1 MNLLRVFS
9 RSTALANEPIVVPS
23 MPSTIATDTT
33 PLSRPELT
41 DRNVVQLTTPIGSPE
56 GLNAR
61 LDSGQTAPALS
72 TQPRGLLDAP
82 ELKAFFAENHFGLGR
97 HNGSN
102 YRTQEAL
109 ELGQRSLVSQFQ
121 NVLAELIERRQAKA
135 DRLTDKILETE
146 GLCSVTTGRLREACT
161 RLDREMSV
169 LQEQFSS
176 AGERKGW
183 ILEALNRYQIG
194 FGKGMREAIEFE
206 LLMD

>member
-1 MNLLRVFS
+1 MNLLRMFS
-9 RSTALANEPIVVPS
+9 RNTALAQEPVVAPS
-23 MPSTIATDTT
+23 APSNFEADTA
-33 PLSRPELT
+33 PLPRHELA
-41 DRNVVQLTTPIGSPE
+41 DSNVVQLTTPVSNPE

-61 LDSGQTAPALS
+61 LEAVQAAPSPS

-161 RLDREMSV
+161 RLDREMTV

-183 ILEALNRYQIG
+183 ILEVLNRYQIG

>member
-1 MNLLRVFS
+1 MNLLRMFS
-9 RSTALANEPIVVPS
+9 RNTALAHEPDVSFSLPS
-23 MPSTIATDTT
+23 AIATDTAT
-33 PLSRPELT
+33 LPSPEQAES
-41 DRNVVQLTTPIGSPE
+41 NVVQMTTPISSPE
-56 GLNAR
+56 VLNTH
-61 LDSGQTAPALS
+61 LDTGKAASAPS

-109 ELGQRSLVSQFQ
+109 ELGQRSLVSQYQ

-161 RLDREMSV
+161 RLDREMAV
-169 LQEQFSS
+169 LQEQFAS

>member
-1 MNLLRVFS
+1 MNLLRMFS
-9 RSTALANEPIVVPS
+9 RSTAMTQDSTSAPFTPAPQEVPS
-23 MPSTIATDTT
+23 
-33 PLSRPELT
+33 
-41 DRNVVQLTTPIGSPE
+41 NVVQLAPQLHSPE

-61 LDSGQTAPALS
+61 LDNDTAAPVTS

-82 ELKAFFAENHFGLGR
+82 ELRTFFAENHFGLGR

-109 ELGQRSLVSQFQ
+109 ELGQRALVSQFQ
-121 NVLAELIERRQAKA
+121 NVLAELIERRQAKV
-135 DRLTDKILETE
+135 DRLTDKTLETE
-146 GLCSVTTGRLREACT
+146 GLCSITTGRLREACT
-161 RLDREMSV
+161 RLEREMAV
-169 LQEQFSS
+169 LQEQFSN

-183 ILEALNRYQIG
+183 VLEALNRYQIG

>member
-1 MNLLRVFS
+1 MFS
-9 RSTALANEPIVVPS
+9 RNTALAHEPAVAYTE
-23 MPSTIATDTT
+23 PSTIAIATAAQQ
-33 PLSRPELT
+33 PQPENG
-41 DRNVVQLTTPIGSPE
+41 DSNVVQLTTPINSPE

-61 LDSGQTAPALS
+61 LEGDRAAPVPS

-109 ELGQRSLVSQFQ
+109 ELGQRALVSQFQ
-121 NVLAELIERRQAKA
+121 NLMAELIERRQAKS
-135 DRLTDKILETE
+135 DRLTDKMLETE
-146 GLCSVTTGRLREACT
+146 GLCSATTSRLREACT
-161 RLDREMSV
+161 RLGREMTV
-169 LQEQFSS
+169 LQEQFTN
-176 AGERKGW
+176 AGDRKGW

>member
-1 MNLLRVFS
+1 MNLLRMFS
-9 RSTALANEPIVVPS
+9 HNTALAHEPEVAFSLPS
-23 MPSTIATDTT
+23 AIATDTAT
-33 PLSRPELT
+33 LPRPEQAES
-41 DRNVVQLTTPIGSPE
+41 NVVQLTTPISSPE

-61 LDSGQTAPALS
+61 LDTGQAASAPS

-135 DRLTDKILETE
+135 DRLIDKILETE
-146 GLCSVTTGRLREACT
+146 GLCSVTTARLREACT
-161 RLDREMSV
+161 RLDREMTV
-169 LQEQFSS
+169 LQEQFAS
-176 AGERKGW
+176 ANERKGW
-183 ILEALNRYQIG
+183 ILEVLNRYQIG
-194 FGKGMREAIEFE
+194 FGKGMREAVEFE

>member
-1 MNLLRVFS
+1 MFS
-9 RSTALANEPIVVPS
+9 RNTALAQAPAVAFSESPA
-23 MPSTIATDTT
+23 IAMDTAAQQ
-33 PLSRPELT
+33 PRREHADS
-41 DRNVVQLTTPIGSPE
+41 NVVQLTTPINSPE
-56 GLNAR
+56 GLNAHFEGDR
-61 LDSGQTAPALS
+61 AAPATS

-82 ELKAFFAENHFGLGR
+82 EIKVFFAGNHFGLGR

-109 ELGQRSLVSQFQ
+109 ELGQRALVSQFQ

-135 DRLTDKILETE
+135 DRLTDKTLETE
-146 GLCSVTTGRLREACT
+146 GLCSITTGRLREACT
-161 RLDREMSV
+161 RLAREMAV

-183 ILEALNRYQIG
+183 VLEALNRYQIG

>member
-1 MNLLRVFS
+1 MNLLRMFS
-9 RSTALANEPIVVPS
+9 RKTAPAQLPVASAEP
-23 MPSTIATDTT
+23 TAIAMDITAQ
-33 PLSRPELT
+33 LSRPGHA
-41 DRNVVQLTTPIGSPE
+41 DSNVVQLTTPINSPE

-61 LDSGQTAPALS
+61 LEDGQPETVPS

-102 YRTQEAL
+102 YRTQDAL
-109 ELGQRSLVSQFQ
+109 ELGQRALVSQFQ

-135 DRLTDKILETE
+135 DRLTDKTLETE
-146 GLCSVTTGRLREACT
+146 GLCGITTARLREACT
-161 RLDREMSV
+161 RIDREMTV
-169 LQEQFSS
+169 LQEQFSN

>member
-1 MNLLRVFS
+1 MNLLRMFS
-9 RSTALANEPIVVPS
+9 RKTALAQLPAASVGP
-23 MPSTIATDTT
+23 TAIAIDTAEQ
-33 PLSRPELT
+33 LSRQEHA
-41 DRNVVQLTTPIGSPE
+41 DSNVVQLTTPINSPE
-56 GLNAR
+56 GFNAR
-61 LDSGQTAPALS
+61 LEDGQTAPVPS

-102 YRTQEAL
+102 YRTQDAL
-109 ELGQRSLVSQFQ
+109 ELGQRALVSQFQ

-135 DRLTDKILETE
+135 DRLTDKTLETE
-146 GLCSVTTGRLREACT
+146 GLCSITTARLREACT
-161 RLDREMSV
+161 RIDREMTV

>member
-1 MNLLRVFS
+1 MNLLRMFS
-9 RSTALANEPIVVPS
+9 RNTALAQEPVVAPS
-23 MPSTIATDTT
+23 APSNFEADTA
-33 PLSRPELT
+33 PLPRHELA
-41 DRNVVQLTTPIGSPE
+41 DSNVVQLTTPVSNPE
-56 GLNAR
+56 GLTAR
-61 LDSGQTAPALS
+61 LEAVQAAPSPS

-121 NVLAELIERRQAKA
+121 NVLAELIERRQAKT

-146 GLCSVTTGRLREACT
+146 GLCNVTTGRLREACT
-161 RLDREMSV
+161 RLDREMTV

-183 ILEALNRYQIG
+183 ILEVLNRYQIG

>member
-1 MNLLRVFS
+1 MFS
-9 RSTALANEPIVVPS
+9 HNTALAHEPEVAFSLPS
-23 MPSTIATDTT
+23 AIATDTAT
-33 PLSRPELT
+33 LPRPEQAES
-41 DRNVVQLTTPIGSPE
+41 NVVQLTTPISSPE

-61 LDSGQTAPALS
+61 LDTGQAASAPS

-135 DRLTDKILETE
+135 DRLIDKILETE
-146 GLCSVTTGRLREACT
+146 GLCSVTTARLREACT
-161 RLDREMSV
+161 RLDREMTV
-169 LQEQFSS
+169 LQEQFAS
-176 AGERKGW
+176 ANERKGW
-183 ILEALNRYQIG
+183 ILEVLNRYQIG
-194 FGKGMREAIEFE
+194 FGKGMREAVEFE

>member
-1 MNLLRVFS
+1 MLS
-9 RSTALANEPIVVPS
+9 RKTALAQLPS
-23 MPSTIATDTT
+23 VDSTDQTAIASDTAA
-33 PLSRPELT
+33 PLPRPVQAES
-41 DRNVVQLTTPIGSPE
+41 NVVQLTAPINSPE
-56 GLNAR
+56 GLNAN
-61 LDSGQTAPALS
+61 LEGGQAGPVPS
-72 TQPRGLLDAP
+72 SQPRGLLDAP

-109 ELGQRSLVSQFQ
+109 ELGQRALVSQFQ

-135 DRLTDKILETE
+135 DRLTDKMLETE
-146 GLCSVTTGRLREACT
+146 GICSVTTGRLREACT
-161 RLDREMSV
+161 RLDREMTV
-169 LQEQFSS
+169 LQEQVSY
-176 AGERKGW
+176 AGDRKGW

>member
-1 MNLLRVFS
+1 MKLLRMFS
-9 RSTALANEPIVVPS
+9 RNTALANAPDVAS
-23 MPSTIATDTT
+23 AMPTAVDANTA
-33 PLSRPELT
+33 PQPRPEHA
-41 DRNVVQLTTPIGSPE
+41 DSNVVQLTSPLSNPA
-56 GLNAR
+56 GLNAG
-61 LDSGQTAPALS
+61 LDAEQAPPTTS
-72 TQPRGLLDAP
+72 TQARGLLDAP
-82 ELKAFFAENHFGLGR
+82 ELKAFFAQNHFGLGR
-97 HNGSN
+97 HNGAN

-109 ELGQRSLVSQFQ
+109 ELGQRALVSQFQ

-135 DRLTDKILETE
+135 DRLADKTIETE

-161 RLDREMSV
+161 RLDREMAV
-169 LQEQFSS
+169 LQEQLSS